1 MFTFLNIHNDQYSFV
16 FSICSLVTDFNQ
28 YEFMRKSFEEK
39 GFAVGN
45 CEFLC
50 VDNSIEN
57 QCDAY
62 EAINHFLRT
71 AQGRY
76 VILCHQDI
84 IIHDDDC
91 AALLNR
97 IAEVESCDPDWGLLG
112 NAGAGNFN
120 EYTIRISDPHGTDTR
135 RGGPFPASVMSL
147 DENFIVVRAAAN
159 LAVSRDIGGF
169 HLYGTDLCLIASIL
183 GYSAYVIDFHLQH
196 LSGGDS
202 GCKTD
207 THFHSFAQ
215 SRRRFIAKY
224 QRALA
229 PRWLNTTCTRMYLSG
244 NRLQN
249 AICNLRMVIR
259 IKRKFDKFIHCG
271 QRREPK

>member
-1 MFTFLNIHNDQYSFV
+1 MFTSVNIHSEKYSYD
-16 FSICSLVTDFNQ
+16 FSICSLVTDFAQ
-28 YEFMRKSFEEK
+28 YECMRKSFEGK
-39 GFAVGN
+39 GFNASS

-50 VDNSIEN
+50 VDNSITN

-62 EAINHFLRT
+62 LAVNHFLRT
-71 AQGRY
+71 ARGRY

-84 IIHDDDC
+84 ILHDDDC
-91 AALLNR
+91 PALLQR
-97 IAEVESCDPDWGLLG
+97 IAEVESCDPSWGLLG
-112 NAGAGNFN
+112 NAGAGDFD

-135 RGGPFPASVMSL
+135 RGGPFPAPAMSL
-147 DENFIVVRAAAN
+147 DENFIVVRASAN

-224 QRALA
+224 QRALV

-244 NRLQN
+244 SRLQN
-249 AICNLRMVIR
+249 TICNLRAI
-259 IKRKFDKFIHCG
+259 INLKRKFNKLICCRTKKKF
-271 QRREPK
+271 K